1 MMWQDLT
8 EEQKLT
14 AIIEVAKQRDDLKQQ
29 LADYRNTI
37 AQQAELLA
45 AHKAEMQDW
54 QRELLTTKQQLT
66 EAQRD
71 ELLAACESLSVL
83 YSDSNPPMLWAE
95 VGVKQIQKTW
105 QEFRAAIAKVKP

>member
-14 AIIEVAKQRDDLKQQ
+14 AIIEVTKQRDDLKQQ

-37 AQQAELLA
+37 AQQA
-45 AHKAEMQDW
+45 
-54 QRELLTTKQQLT
+54 
-66 EAQRD
+66 